1 MHKKPSQEHRSMVQR
16 IKDIL
21 SSHLHSAFMTTVA
34 RAGSGLALLFLAT
47 GEPKLVYLSVAFLIM
62 YLIRVGAFLIIM
74 MRTYGL
80 RVEVEAWVDIGVMLE
95 VTGFLLLTVVSLLVL
110 SPLCT

>member
-21 SSHLHSAFMTTVA
+21 ISHLHSDFMTTVV
-34 RAGSGLALLFLAT
+34 RAGSVLALLFLVT

-62 YLIRVGAFLIIM
+62 YLIRAGVFLITM

-80 RVEVEAWVDIGVMLE
+80 RVEVEAWVGIGGMLE
-95 VTGFLLLTVVSLLVL
+95 QSDAGV
-110 SPLCT
+110 